1 MRVVT
6 WNCCRGGYLTKAPL
20 LDCLTADIA
29 VIQECGRP
37 VATSET
43 CLWFGDNPRQGIAI
57 RTSNGYRVRA
67 LPTVSDVPKFVFPV
81 EVFGPERFSLLVV
94 WSKGNQKYRYVMGV
108 VKAIESYRGLIES
121 SPTVL
126 IGDFNSNAIWDS
138 WHPPNV
144 NYSAL
149 VTLLEQLDM

>member
-20 LDCLTADIA
+20 LDGLTADIA

-37 VATSET
+37 AATSET

-67 LPTVSDVPKFVFPV
+67 LPTVPDVPKFVFPV

-126 IGDFNSNAIWDS
+126 
-138 WHPPNV
+138 
-144 NYSAL
+144 
-149 VTLLEQLDM
+149 